1 MDKMK
6 NEVFSNISKII
17 ERDSKSTT
25 YKYAL
30 LRGVID
36 IIQENSP
43 FISFSKY
50 RVTFP
55 TGLLIEK
62 WILYYYPLLES
73 QTLIPQINGETN
85 IAFTSQLR
93 RIITEYAPVGGFSV
107 FYNDLKNKGI
117 PKRLQPDFIAL
128 AKKLRDTITKMPM
141 KYIGR
146 SISND
151 YYSIF
156 QFETGSKRLESD
168 IDIEYLISQFGT
180 FSIPI
185 DYYEAFQTLG
195 SFING
200 QDSILFKWAE
210 FSVNASGRNLSI
222 EKVVNEVL
230 KSPITQRDIAESK
243 KIYKSILKEEGK
255 VYCVWTGNK
264 INTYDIDH
272 VIPFSVWKNNDL
284 WNLLPSQAKINNHKR
299 DKIPSPDLIEK
310 QKDLILNY
318 WDLINTKLA
327 HRFQKEVQVALLG
340 NNPFTN
346 WHSIAVKQLQSSC
359 DYLITSR
366 GYEEWNNRT

>member
-1 MDKMK
+1 MK

-17 ERDSKSTT
+17 ERDSKTTT

-128 AKKLRDTITKMPM
+128 ANKLRDTITKMPM

-146 SISND
+146 L
-151 YYSIF
+151 Y
-156 QFETGSKRLESD
+156 
-168 IDIEYLISQFGT
+168 
-180 FSIPI
+180 
-185 DYYEAFQTLG
+185 
-195 SFING
+195 
-200 QDSILFKWAE
+200 
-210 FSVNASGRNLSI
+210 
-222 EKVVNEVL
+222 
-230 KSPITQRDIAESK
+230 
-243 KIYKSILKEEGK
+243 
-255 VYCVWTGNK
+255 
-264 INTYDIDH
+264 
-272 VIPFSVWKNNDL
+272 
-284 WNLLPSQAKINNHKR
+284 
-299 DKIPSPDLIEK
+299 
-310 QKDLILNY
+310 
-318 WDLINTKLA
+318 
-327 HRFQKEVQVALLG
+327 
-340 NNPFTN
+340 
-346 WHSIAVKQLQSSC
+346 
-359 DYLITSR
+359 
-366 GYEEWNNRT
+366 